1 MAYQLKNKLRIKK
14 ADEFVFED
22 EDDDLLILQRQ
33 PYETAMSIGH
43 NDYLDHDST
52 KFFARRSDIIV
63 SSTMSITFMPV
74 DDFKKINFSEISAEE
89 IKQWVDMKQTYRAA
103 FIKQAKLP
111 PEYDFGLMSEF
122 SDYSD
127 PEVFSSLYEDEEDEE
142 GKDPM
147 NLDAFKEKQGST
159 FGVGR
164 GMKSL
169 PDTLLSQPLPPA

>member
-1 MAYQLKNKLRIKK
+1 
-14 ADEFVFED
+14 
-22 EDDDLLILQRQ
+22 
-33 PYETAMSIGH
+33 
-43 NDYLDHDST
+43 
-52 KFFARRSDIIV
+52 
-63 SSTMSITFMPV
+63 
-74 DDFKKINFSEISAEE
+74 
-89 IKQWVDMKQTYRAA
+89 
-103 FIKQAKLP
+103 
-111 PEYDFGLMSEF
+111 MSEF

-169 PDTLLSQPLPPA
+169 PDTLLS